1 MSAPTLGV
9 LVVGGAGGIGRGS
22 HLPAISSLPQVRL
35 VAVADVDER
44 ALDAVRR
51 EHGCATYTDL
61 DEALAGDDVD
71 IVDIC
76 SPDFAHAEQAMAAAR
91 LGKHVLCEEPL
102 ALSLEDALAMRQA
115 FREAGVKA
123 MVAQVMRFQP
133 RWCSLREAVAEGRIG
148 RPVFARYVLR
158 GAFYSYPPGS
168 FYRKPE
174 SLGQIV
180 HNGMH
185 YFDTVSWLVG
195 ARPVWVSAEGLE
207 HYPGD
212 DRLPG
217 PNYWTVQ
224 VGFENGALGH
234 LEANLA
240 IVQPRDFRPKIGC
253 FVVGTQ
259 GTLASEGSEEAL
271 LERWDGA
278 YSWPGSRPPAGSAE
292 GFAAEIAHFA
302 QAVAEDTEPEVSID
316 WSVRVLE
323 ACLACLQSAREA
335 RRVELTAPG
344 PD

>member
-1 MSAPTLGV
+1 V
-9 LVVGGAGGIGRGS
+9 LVVGGAGGVGRGS

-35 VAVADVDER
+35 VGVADVDEQ

-51 EHGCATYTDL
+51 EYGCATYTDL
-61 DEALAGDDVD
+61 DAALTRDDVH

-91 LGKHVLCEEPL
+91 LGKHVLCEKPL
-102 ALSLEDALAMRQA
+102 ALSIEDALAMRQA

-133 RWCSLREAVAEGRIG
+133 RWRSLRQAIAEGKIG
-148 RPVFARYVLR
+148 RPALARYVLR
-158 GAFYSYPPGS
+158 GAFYSYPAGS
-168 FYRKPE
+168 FYRRPE

-217 PNYWTVQ
+217 PNYWTIQ

-240 IVQPRDFRPKIGC
+240 ITQPRGCRQEIGC
-253 FVVGTQ
+253 LVVGTE
-259 GTLASEGSEEAL
+259 GTLASEGAEAAL
-271 LERWDGA
+271 VERWDGG
-278 YSWPGSRPPAGSAE
+278 YSWPSSWPPTGSAE

-302 QAVAEDTEPEVSID
+302 RAVAEDTEPEVSMD
-316 WSVRVLE
+316 WSVRILE
-323 ACLACLQSAREA
+323 ACLACLQSAREG
-335 RRVELTAPG
+335 RRVELTTPE